1 MSEQENISTLTL
13 YKNLLIR
20 LRNLI
25 LRPASEWE
33 KIESEDKKLNNIL
46 SEFSLPLIAVATLA
60 TFLDYIINYQGFAVE
75 LALKQSLATFTSL
88 FGGLYLV
95 YLTLKFLLPYFGIA
109 ATNDYSF
116 ALAAYSSGLWYL
128 INLISSLIPELLF
141 LQLFSLYTLYIV
153 WTQLELRVTRGLI
166 IGKPQR
172 LLLTVLITIIIH
184 ILPYLIWLFLLK
196 LISL

>member
-1 MSEQENISTLTL
+1 MSGQENISTLTL

-25 LRPASEWE
+25 LCPASEWE

-88 FGGLYLV
+88 
-95 YLTLKFLLPYFGIA
+95 
-109 ATNDYSF
+109 
-116 ALAAYSSGLWYL
+116 
-128 INLISSLIPELLF
+128 
-141 LQLFSLYTLYIV
+141 
-153 WTQLELRVTRGLI
+153 
-166 IGKPQR
+166 
-172 LLLTVLITIIIH
+172 
-184 ILPYLIWLFLLK
+184 
-196 LISL
+196 